1 MVKYRTGLHLQ
12 WPQPEAPTS
21 NVNNVYQEASQ
32 TAGGNINLAETEPYQ
47 ENVEDLDQL
56 KNEEILVEIHR
67 TNLKNDV
74 NNAFKSVKINLKLKF
89 KIYNP
94 TGKLEEGI
102 RIGVDRDAYSSVW
115 LELMDSIFVGS
126 NERVIYVRHELYFE
140 GWEAFHGFTSCFYFS
155 IQLSRA
161 FEMFC
166 LFGHAPND
174 SLMQLF
180 LQYLSRTEKEVAQTA
195 LSGQKLFYLFIYL
208 FLLIY
213 FFEVFNLPH
222 FNEVSLL
229 CRRIDLSV
237 LSVALDPPDKM
248 YILLGELSIFI
259 RICIT

>member
-1 MVKYRTGLHLQ
+1 M
-12 WPQPEAPTS
+12 
-21 NVNNVYQEASQ
+21 QEI
-32 TAGGNINLAETEPYQ
+32 TLG
-47 ENVEDLDQL
+47 VD
-56 KNEEILVEIHR
+56 
-67 TNLKNDV
+67 
-74 NNAFKSVKINLKLKF
+74 NLKLKF
-89 KIYNP
+89 KIYDP

-102 RIGVDRDAYSSVW
+102 RIDVDRDAYSSVW

-161 FEMFC
+161 FEMHPIWPCTQWQFDAIVSTVSIENWKGSC
-166 LFGHAPND
+166 SNCFVWP
-174 SLMQLF
+174 
-180 LQYLSRTEKEVAQTA
+180 KVV
-195 LSGQKLFYLFIYL
+195 LFIYL

-248 YILLGELSIFI
+248 YILLKNIL
-259 RICIT
+259 CQKL